1 MKRNETIK
9 HVIYLILI
17 VIWMVGVYK
26 FSAENG
32 QKSSG
37 TSTGIT
43 IKIVN
48 IITGYKQITEEEKL
62 ELVQI
67 IHPIIRKI
75 AHYILYMA
83 GGILIIN
90 YLDILKFDQ
99 KKKIIYSIIIGMLY
113 AISDEIHQYFVPN
126 REMQIK
132 DVFIDTLGIITGVF
146 LYITLKIIL
155 IKIFK
160 KDKINI

>member
-1 MKRNETIK
+1 
-9 HVIYLILI
+9 
-17 VIWMVGVYK
+17 MVCVYK

-90 YLDILKFDQ
+90 YLDILKFEQ